1 MGLAPFAQKSC
12 LERVVSL
19 SPPWHNVMEQE
30 RAHLLLCLN
39 DSRLQNKTGNLLDDV
54 WASKAPVRNS
64 APAKLSV
71 GKANGTVLRAE
82 LRAGEADGTDFR
94 AELPVGKANGAVF
107 RSCFVGMDWD
117 GGNSF
122 NR

>member
-39 DSRLQNKTGNLLDDV
+39 ESRLQNKTGNLLDGV
-54 WASKAPVRNS
+54 SASKAPVRNS
-64 APAKLSV
+64 APAKLPV
-71 GKANGTVLRAE
+71 
-82 LRAGEADGTDFR
+82 GEADGAVLRGELPGKADGAASR
-94 AELPVGKANGAVF
+94 AELPVREANGAVF
-107 RSCFVGMDWD
+107 RSWFAGTASDD
-117 GGNSF
+117 GKN
-122 NR
+122 